1 MVDEARE
8 KAVEVLC
15 LAEQGK
21 FVDEILDRMRPRF
34 SQRDNAFILELVK
47 GVLRN
52 RSYID
57 YALNVFSSR
66 PVEKTDAET
75 RNVLRLGAYQL
86 LFLDRVPPS
95 AAVDTSVEIA
105 KHRGRKPGYVN
116 GLLRALVKNLKDIP
130 LPSQTDM
137 AEYLSILYSHPVWI
151 VKRWVERYGRDTA
164 ERLLSSDNVPAPLT
178 VRTNL
183 LRTSREALA
192 ESLIADG
199 AVVKETVYS
208 PYGIEIIS
216 SPGLKSL
223 TAFENGWFIMQDEA
237 AQLVSMILNP
247 RPSEIVLDACA
258 APGGK
263 ATHIAELM
271 GNNGRVIALE
281 ADAERARRI
290 CKNSKRLGIDIIE
303 TVIGDA
309 MHFSGGP
316 FDRILV
322 DAPCSGLGVLKRHP
336 DGRWTKKEAA
346 ISAHQALQRG
356 ILDNCAS
363 LLRPGG
369 VIVYST
375 CTTEP
380 EENEEVIE
388 GFVKERSGDFLLDD
402 PKPYLPN
409 IAARLVDDK
418 GYFRTWPAAPEM
430 DGFFAA
436 RIVRKK

>member
-8 KAVEVLC
+8 KAVEILFF
-15 LAEQGK
+15 AERGK
-21 FVDEILDRMRPRF
+21 FVDEIFDRMRPRL
-34 SQRDNAFILELVK
+34 SRRDSAFILELIK

-52 RSYID
+52 KSYID

-66 PVEKTDAET
+66 PVEKADVWT
-75 RNVLRLGAYQL
+75 RNILRLGAYQL

-95 AAVDTSVEIA
+95 AAVDTSVEMA
-105 KHRGRKPGYVN
+105 KNRGRKPGYVN
-116 GLLRALVKNLKDIP
+116 GLLRNLARNTKAIP
-130 LPSQTDM
+130 LPPKDDIAQ
-137 AEYLSILYSHPVWI
+137 YLSIVYSHPVWL
-151 VKRWVERYGRDTA
+151 VKRWVARYGGDTA
-164 ERLLSSDNVPAPLT
+164 ERLLSFDNRPAPLT

-192 ESLIADG
+192 ASLVADG

-208 PYGIEIIS
+208 PFGIEIIS
-216 SPGLKSL
+216 SSGLKSL
-223 TAFENGWFIMQDEA
+223 SALEKGWFIMQDEA
-237 AQLVSMILNP
+237 AQLVSMILSP
-247 RPSEIVLDACA
+247 RPGESVLDACA

-271 GNNGRVIALE
+271 KNSGRVIALE
-281 ADAERARRI
+281 AEAERARRI
-290 CKNSKRLGIDIIE
+290 DENFRRLGIEIIE

-309 MHFSGGP
+309 MHYSDGP
-316 FDRILV
+316 FDRILI

-336 DGRWTKKEAA
+336 DGRWTKTVTD
-346 ISAHQALQRG
+346 ISRHQALQRR
-356 ILDNCAS
+356 ILENCAS
-363 LLRPGG
+363 LIRPGG

-388 GFVKERSGDFLLDD
+388 GFLKESSGAFLLDD
-402 PKPYLPN
+402 PRPYLPD
-409 IAARLVDDK
+409 AAGRLVDDK
-418 GYFRTWPAAPEM
+418 GCFRTWPRVPEM